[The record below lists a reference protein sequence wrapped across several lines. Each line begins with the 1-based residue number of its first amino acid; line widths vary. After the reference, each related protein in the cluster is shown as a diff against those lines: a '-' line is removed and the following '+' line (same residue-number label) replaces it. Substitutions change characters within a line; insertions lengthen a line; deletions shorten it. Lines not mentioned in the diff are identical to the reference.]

1 MGGRGRVQAPSVAG
15 ESQRRTGSTNAIC
28 SEVKL
33 VGRWVI
39 LPVKSPHTGDSE
51 PTCSMGTYCP
61 GLAHAGCLLGRQVQ
75 EPSPHSLPVSTTSS
89 NKHTPYLWRTEV
101 RKGGSQKAKA

>member
-1 MGGRGRVQAPSVAG
+1 MAR
-15 ESQRRTGSTNAIC
+15 ESQRRTGSTNAVC

-61 GLAHAGCLLGRQVQ
+61 GLGFSQSSDLEAHAVCLLGRQVQ
-75 EPSPHSLPVSTTSS
+75 EPSPHSLSASMTAAIST
-89 NKHTPYLWRTEV
+89 HHIYGEQR
-101 RKGGSQKAKA
+101 